1 MRSDSWKRGDC
12 RHGKNRAVSR
22 FPTKRTNWPLHW
34 TRVVF
39 VLVPRFLVRQ
49 FPPLGLGQMSLFTR
63 WISLTGHWL
72 GGMRKASANF
82 VPRPRGQV
90 FMALSLTIQANE
102 IPIWSRMNETVSQ
115 LRNLEV
121 QTRTKNSVVLIKK
134 TIWRGEWKL
143 ELIGETL
150 ERVYRLR

>member
-1 MRSDSWKRGDC
+1 
-12 RHGKNRAVSR
+12 
-22 FPTKRTNWPLHW
+22 
-34 TRVVF
+34 
-39 VLVPRFLVRQ
+39 
-49 FPPLGLGQMSLFTR
+49 
-63 WISLTGHWL
+63 
-72 GGMRKASANF
+72 MRKASANF

-90 FMALSLTIQANE
+90 FMTLSLTIQANE

-134 TIWRGEWKL
+134 TIWREEWKL
-143 ELIGETL
+143 KLVDETL

>member
-1 MRSDSWKRGDC
+1 
-12 RHGKNRAVSR
+12 
-22 FPTKRTNWPLHW
+22 
-34 TRVVF
+34 
-39 VLVPRFLVRQ
+39 
-49 FPPLGLGQMSLFTR
+49 
-63 WISLTGHWL
+63 
-72 GGMRKASANF
+72 MRKASANF

-90 FMALSLTIQANE
+90 FMTLSLTIQANE

>member
-1 MRSDSWKRGDC
+1 
-12 RHGKNRAVSR
+12 
-22 FPTKRTNWPLHW
+22 
-34 TRVVF
+34 
-39 VLVPRFLVRQ
+39 
-49 FPPLGLGQMSLFTR
+49 
-63 WISLTGHWL
+63 
-72 GGMRKASANF
+72 MRKASANF

-150 ERVYRLR
+150 ERVTLNDLVEIIHVSCIFIYILDDFSLNFRSETIASSQEKRIDQICFYSTLVEYQRKWILLLISSNSSEGIINSLSYV

>member
-1 MRSDSWKRGDC
+1 
-12 RHGKNRAVSR
+12 
-22 FPTKRTNWPLHW
+22 
-34 TRVVF
+34 
-39 VLVPRFLVRQ
+39 
-49 FPPLGLGQMSLFTR
+49 
-63 WISLTGHWL
+63 
-72 GGMRKASANF
+72 MRKASANF

-90 FMALSLTIQANE
+90 FMTLSLTIQANE

-150 ERVYRLR
+150 ERVTLNDLVEIIHVSCIFIYILDDFSLNFRSETIASSQEKRIDQIFYSTLVEYQRKWILLLISSNSSEGIINSLSYV

>member
-1 MRSDSWKRGDC
+1 
-12 RHGKNRAVSR
+12 
-22 FPTKRTNWPLHW
+22 
-34 TRVVF
+34 
-39 VLVPRFLVRQ
+39 
-49 FPPLGLGQMSLFTR
+49 
-63 WISLTGHWL
+63 
-72 GGMRKASANF
+72 MRKASANF

-134 TIWRGEWKL
+134 TIWREEWKL

-150 ERVYRLR
+150 ECVYRLR